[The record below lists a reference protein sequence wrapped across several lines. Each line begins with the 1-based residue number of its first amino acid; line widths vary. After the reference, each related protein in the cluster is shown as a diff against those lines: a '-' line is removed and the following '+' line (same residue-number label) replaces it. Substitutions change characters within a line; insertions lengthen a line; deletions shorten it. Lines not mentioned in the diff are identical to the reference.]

1 MNKIK
6 LTFPRHAQ
14 VSMVNAG
21 LAVDGRDLHGLDAR
35 HHGLAQELA
44 LRVAA
49 REGALALCTLAT

>member
-1 MNKIK
+1 M
-6 LTFPRHAQ
+6 
-14 VSMVNAG
+14 VSAG

-35 HHGLAQELA
+35 HHGLAQKLA